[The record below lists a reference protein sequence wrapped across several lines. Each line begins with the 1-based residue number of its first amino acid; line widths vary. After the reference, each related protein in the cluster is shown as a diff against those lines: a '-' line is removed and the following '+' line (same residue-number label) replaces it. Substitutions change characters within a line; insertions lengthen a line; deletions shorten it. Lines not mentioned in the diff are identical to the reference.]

1 MPRFWISK
9 YLTGNKEEKM
19 KEDLLKFIPEFNLIK
34 NIDLKERVLKVWE
47 IALKAGNWEV
57 KELQRMP
64 FTLLIEPCPCSM
76 IEHIRGVVNVSVNA
90 AEALRSIYEDK
101 VKINE
106 DYLVAGALLHD
117 IGKLVEYKEEKGKF
131 IQSNLGKLVRHPIS
145 GVGLCYSQGIP
156 EEVMH
161 IIASHSWEG
170 DRSKRTPEAIIVHHA
185 DFTNF
190 EQFK

>member
-1 MPRFWISK
+1 MFK
-9 YLTGNKEEKM
+9 DK
-19 KEDLLKFIPEFNLIK
+19 LLEIIPEFNLIK
-34 NIDLKERVLKVWE
+34 DLDLKEKVLKVWE
-47 IALKAGNWEV
+47 IALKVGNWEV
-57 KELQRMP
+57 KDLQRMP
-64 FTLLIEPCPCSM
+64 FTLLIEPCPCNM
-76 IEHIRGVVNVSVNA
+76 IEHVRGVVNVSIGA
-90 AEALRSIYEDK
+90 AKALRNIYKGK

-117 IGKLVEYKEEKGKF
+117 IGKLVEYKEENGKF
-131 IQSNLGKLVRHPIS
+131 IQSNLGRLVRHPIS

-170 DRSKRTPEAIIVHHA
+170 DRSKRTSEAIIVHHA

>member
-1 MPRFWISK
+1 MR
-9 YLTGNKEEKM
+9 
-19 KEDLLKFIPEFNLIK
+19 EDLLKFIPEFNLIK
-34 NIDLKERVLKVWE
+34 DSDLREKVLKVWE
-47 IALKAGNWEV
+47 IALTAGGWEV
-57 KELQRMP
+57 KDLQRIP
-64 FTLLIEPCPCSM
+64 FTLLIESCPCSM

-90 AEALRSIYEDK
+90 VDALQYIYEDK

-106 DYLVAGALLHD
+106 DYLIAGALLHD

-145 GVGLCYSQGIP
+145 GVGLCYGQGIP

-170 DRSKRTPEAIIVHHA
+170 DRSRRTPEAIIVHHA

>member
-34 NIDLKERVLKVWE
+34 NTDLKEKVLKVWE

>member
-1 MPRFWISK
+1 
-9 YLTGNKEEKM
+9 
-19 KEDLLKFIPEFNLIK
+19 
-34 NIDLKERVLKVWE
+34 LKVWD
-47 IALKAGNWEV
+47 IALTTGGWKV
-57 KELQRMP
+57 SDLQRMP
-64 FTLLIEPCPCSM
+64 FTLLIDSCPCSI
-76 IEHIRGVVNVSVNA
+76 IEHIRGVVNVSIGA
-90 AEALRSIYEDK
+90 AKALQSIYKNK

-117 IGKLVEYKEEKGKF
+117 IGKLVEYKEENRKF
-131 IQSNLGKLVRHPIS
+131 VQSNLGKLVRHPIS

-170 DRSKRTPEAIIVHHA
+170 DRSERTPEAIIVHHA

>member
-1 MPRFWISK
+1 
-9 YLTGNKEEKM
+9 M

-34 NIDLKERVLKVWE
+34 DSDLKEKVLKVWE
-47 IALKAGNWEV
+47 IALTAGNWEV
-57 KELQRMP
+57 KDLQRMP
-64 FTLLIEPCPCSM
+64 FTLLIESCLCSM
-76 IEHIRGVVNVSVNA
+76 IEHVRGVVNVSVNA
-90 AEALRSIYEDK
+90 AGALRIIYEDK

-106 DYLVAGALLHD
+106 DYLIAGALLHD
-117 IGKLVEYKEEKGKF
+117 IGKLVEYKEENGKF

>member
-1 MPRFWISK
+1 
-9 YLTGNKEEKM
+9 M
-19 KEDLLKFIPEFNLIK
+19 KEDLLKSIPEFNLIK
-34 NIDLKERVLKVWE
+34 DLDLKEKALKVWD
-47 IALKAGNWEV
+47 IALTAGGWKV
-57 KELQRMP
+57 SDLQRMP
-64 FTLLIEPCPCSM
+64 FTLLIDPCPCSM
-76 IEHIRGVVNVSVNA
+76 IEHIRGVVNVSIGA
-90 AEALRSIYEDK
+90 AKALQSIYKGK

-106 DYLVAGALLHD
+106 DYLIAGALLHD
-117 IGKLVEYKEEKGKF
+117 IGKLVEYKEENGKF
-131 IQSNLGKLVRHPIS
+131 IQSNLGRLVRHPVS

-170 DRSKRTPEAIIVHHA
+170 DRSKRTPEAIIVHHT

>member
-1 MPRFWISK
+1 MR
-9 YLTGNKEEKM
+9 
-19 KEDLLKFIPEFNLIK
+19 EDLLKYIPEFNLIK
-34 NIDLKERVLKVWE
+34 DSDLKEKVLKAWE
-47 IALKAGNWEV
+47 IALTAGGWGI
-57 KELQRMP
+57 KDLQRMP
-64 FTLLIEPCPCSM
+64 FTLLIDPCPCNM

-90 AEALRSIYEDK
+90 AEALQNIYDDK

-117 IGKLVEYKEEKGKF
+117 IGKLVEYKEKNRKF
-131 IQSNLGKLVRHPIS
+131 IQSSLGKLVRHPIS
-145 GVGLCYSQGIP
+145 GVGLCYSQGIS

-170 DRSKRTPEAIIVHHA
+170 DRSRRTPEAIIVHHA
-185 DFTNF
+185 DFINF

>member
-1 MPRFWISK
+1 MFK
-9 YLTGNKEEKM
+9 DK
-19 KEDLLKFIPEFNLIK
+19 LLEIIPEFNLIK
-34 NIDLKERVLKVWE
+34 DLDLKEKVLKVWE

-57 KELQRMP
+57 KDLQRMP

-76 IEHIRGVVNVSVNA
+76 IKHIRGVVNVSIGA
-90 AEALRSIYEDK
+90 AKALQSIYEDK

-106 DYLVAGALLHD
+106 DYLIVGALLHD
-117 IGKLVEYKEEKGKF
+117 IGKLVEYKEKNGKF

-145 GVGLCYSQGIP
+145 GVGLCYSQEIP
-156 EEVMH
+156 EEIMH

>member
-1 MPRFWISK
+1 MR
-9 YLTGNKEEKM
+9 
-19 KEDLLKFIPEFNLIK
+19 EDLLKFIPEFNLIK
-34 NIDLKERVLKVWE
+34 DSGLKEKVLKVWD
-47 IALKAGNWEV
+47 IALTAGGWKV
-57 KELQRMP
+57 SDLQRMP
-64 FTLLIEPCPCSM
+64 FTLLIEPCPCNM

-90 AEALRSIYEDK
+90 AKALQSIYTDK

-106 DYLVAGALLHD
+106 DYLIAGALLHD
-117 IGKLVEYKEEKGKF
+117 IGKLVEYKEENGKF

-145 GVGLCYSQGIP
+145 GVGLCYGQDIP
-156 EEVMH
+156 EEIMH

>member
-1 MPRFWISK
+1 MR
-9 YLTGNKEEKM
+9 
-19 KEDLLKFIPEFNLIK
+19 EDLLKLIPEFNLIK
-34 NIDLKERVLKVWE
+34 NFDLKEKVLKVWD
-47 IALKAGNWEV
+47 IALAAGGWKV
-57 KELQRMP
+57 SDLQRMP
-64 FTLLIEPCPCSM
+64 FTLLIEPCPCNM
-76 IEHIRGVVNVSVNA
+76 IEHIRGVVNVSIGA
-90 AEALRSIYEDK
+90 AKALQSIYEDK

-117 IGKLVEYKEEKGKF
+117 IGKLVEYKEENGKF
-131 IQSNLGKLVRHPIS
+131 IQSNLGKLIRHPIS
-145 GVGLCYSQGIP
+145 GVGLCYSQDIP

>member
-1 MPRFWISK
+1 M
-9 YLTGNKEEKM
+9 KEE
-19 KEDLLKFIPEFNLIK
+19 LLELIPEFNLIEDSYLREK
-34 NIDLKERVLKVWE
+34 TIKVWE
-47 IALKAGNWEV
+47 IALKAGDWEV
-57 KELQRMP
+57 KDLQRMP
-64 FTLLIEPCPCSM
+64 FTLLIDLCPCSM
-76 IEHIRGVVNVSVNA
+76 IEHVRGVVNVSIKA
-90 AEALRSIYEDK
+90 AKALQSIYKDK
-101 VKINE
+101 IKINK
-106 DYLVAGALLHD
+106 DYLIAGALLHD
-117 IGKLVEYKEEKGKF
+117 IGKLVEYKEENGKF

-145 GVGLCYSQGIP
+145 GVGLCFSEGIP

>member
-1 MPRFWISK
+1 
-9 YLTGNKEEKM
+9 M

-34 NIDLKERVLKVWE
+34 NSDLKEKVLKVWE
-47 IALKAGNWEV
+47 IALAAGEWEV
-57 KELQRMP
+57 SDLQRMP
-64 FTLLIEPCPCSM
+64 FTLLIESCPCNM
-76 IEHIRGVVNVSVNA
+76 IEHIRGVVNVSIGA
-90 AEALRSIYEDK
+90 AKALQSVYEDK

-106 DYLVAGALLHD
+106 DYLIAGALLHD
-117 IGKLVEYKEEKGKF
+117 IGKLVEYKEESGKF
-131 IQSNLGKLVRHPIS
+131 TQSNLGKLVRHPIS
-145 GVGLCYSQGIP
+145 GVGLCYNQGIP